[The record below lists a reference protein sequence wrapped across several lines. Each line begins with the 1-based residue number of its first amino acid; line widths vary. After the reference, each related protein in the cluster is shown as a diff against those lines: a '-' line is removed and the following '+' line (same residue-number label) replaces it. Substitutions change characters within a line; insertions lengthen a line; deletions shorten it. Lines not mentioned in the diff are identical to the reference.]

1 MQKLPKMYP
10 QQFLLK
16 SDDVVNSPK
25 NHPKYLG
32 YFCKKIVT
40 KSFQKSANLVALEM
54 NNRIVPIVKHV
65 WNVSVEIF
73 SIPNPQQLT
82 YHLGRYCCSSPS
94 N

>member
-65 WNVSVEIF
+65 NMCGMGVSNFLVFQIH
-73 SIPNPQQLT
+73 N
-82 YHLGRYCCSSPS
+82 